1 MILAADYDRRILRL
15 PYDRIDGPAAAL
27 DNRVVEVDNRADT
40 GPTVGKVYLV
50 DKLCSGWVTE

>member
-15 PYDRIDGPAAAL
+15 PYDRIDGPAVL
-27 DNRVVEVDNRADT
+27 DNRLVEVDNRADT
-40 GPTVGKVYLV
+40 GPTVGKVYFV